1 MNSIR
6 GLWMIRALNARSG
19 GSPFLDDVAHGRA
32 KIAPTLGLVKM
43 VRPYLNFNLSAHWL
57 GLARLQRLF
66 KLQFECT
73 FACCLTIMQFFI
85 VKSITSP
92 SAA

>member
-6 GLWMIRALNARSG
+6 DLWMIRALNARSG

-43 VRPYLNFNLSAHWL
+43 VRPY
-57 GLARLQRLF
+57 
-66 KLQFECT
+66 
-73 FACCLTIMQFFI
+73 
-85 VKSITSP
+85 
-92 SAA
+92 